1 MGTPSIFPVSFNASK
16 SISFFL
22 HNYLFFL
29 LFVNRQAPYLH
40 RECSGERTNREIRLR
55 RRVLGVFPSVNPYL
69 RLITAYLM
77 EYTDD
82 WANEHARSYGL
93 YGVSPWLGELT
104 WHKNGEIMMA
114 RTRTKLD
121 LA

>member
-1 MGTPSIFPVSFNASK
+1 MLQNRFPFFY
-16 SISFFL
+16 FFL
-22 HNYLFFL
+22 HNYLFSL

-55 RRVLGVFPSVNPYL
+55 RRVLGVFSSVNPYV

-93 YGVSPWLGELT
+93 CGVSPWLGKLT

-114 RTRTKLD
+114 RSRTKLD